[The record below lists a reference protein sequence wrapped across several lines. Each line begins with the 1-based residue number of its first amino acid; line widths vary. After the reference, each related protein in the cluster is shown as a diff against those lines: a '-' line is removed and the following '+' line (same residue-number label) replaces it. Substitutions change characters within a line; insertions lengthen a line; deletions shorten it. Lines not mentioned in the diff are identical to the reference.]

1 MAADDA
7 RRIRELEMMCMLLEQ
22 MLLVQEK
29 RVWSQQTL
37 KLLEEERRTKGSSTE
52 EQRRARDFLESNLR
66 VARESLD
73 RLAHDL
79 GYEDTSVRK
88 VLQGE
93 GFSGGQEVPA
103 SLDSRFDTIDARERE
118 AGTSHLKAM
127 YRDLT
132 RRHDAFLAA
141 LAEQVKDDVQLNASF
156 SAMANL

>member
-1 MAADDA
+1 MGAADDA

-37 KLLEEERRTKGSSTE
+37 KQLEEEQRVKGSTATE
-52 EQRRARDFLESNLR
+52 LRRAREFLESNLR
-66 VARESLD
+66 VGREALD
-73 RLAHDL
+73 RLAHEL

-88 VLQGE
+88 LLQGD
-93 GFSGGQEVPA
+93 GFSAPEVPA
-103 SLDSRFDTIDARERE
+103 ALDSRFDTIDARERE

-127 YRDLT
+127 FRDLT
-132 RRHDAFLAA
+132 RRHDAFLSA
-141 LAEQVKDDVQLNASF
+141 LAESVKDDVQLNASF